1 MPRRDGSGPMGAGAM
16 TGRGMGACA
25 NGQDTHYG
33 NGFRMGL
40 SCRRG
45 IKGGRGL
52 GIGRGFFGGFSDVQ
66 ISKEEQKRILE
77 NQKNEIQKRLE
88 DLDK

>member
-1 MPRRDGSGPMGAGAM
+1 MPRRDGSGPM

-25 NGQDTHYG
+25 NGQDTQYG

-40 SCRRG
+40 GCRRG
-45 IKGGRGL
+45 IKGGRG
-52 GIGRGFFGGFSDVQ
+52 FFGRFSDVQ

>member
-40 SCRRG
+40 GCRRG
-45 IKGGRGL
+45 IKGGRG
-52 GIGRGFFGGFSDVQ
+52 FFGRFSDVQ